1 MMRLWAVAT
10 LCVVVLLGAAPPL
23 AADTYPERAVHW
35 IVPYPPGSGTDIVA
49 RLLGERLAD
58 ALGKPVVVDNKP
70 GAGGAIGV
78 EALSKAAPDGYT
90 IGMADTGP
98 LAINPAL
105 YPKLGYD
112 PVKSFAPISNI
123 ALLPFLLVVNP
134 SLPVKT
140 TAELIAYAKAHP
152 GQVNYASVGNGSSVH
167 LATELFKK
175 MAGID
180 MVHIPYKGSA
190 PALQDLLGGQVSVMF
205 VNLLSSQAYL
215 KDGSLRAL
223 AVAPAKRLSA
233 LPDLPTVAES
243 GVPGY
248 DFVTWFGV
256 LAPAGTP
263 EPIVTRLNTEIV
275 RILKQPDIRQRLIE
289 QGGLEPVGSTPE
301 EFRKLIA
308 GELSRVAEI
317 VKSTGAHID

>member
-1 MMRLWAVAT
+1 MKKLRTVGTW
-10 LCVVVLLGAAPPL
+10 CVMLLLGAAPPL
-23 AADTYPERAVHW
+23 AADTYPDRAVHW
-35 IVPYPPGSGTDIVA
+35 IVPYPPGSGTDVVA
-49 RLLGERLAD
+49 RLLGERLAE

-70 GAGGAIGV
+70 GAGAAIGV
-78 EALSKAAPDGYT
+78 DAVAKAAPDGYT

-105 YPKLGYD
+105 YPKLPYD
-112 PVKSFAPISNI
+112 PVKSFAPITNV
-123 ALLPFLLVVNP
+123 AMLPFILVVNP

-140 TAELIAYAKAHP
+140 TGELIAYAKDHP
-152 GQVNYASVGNGSSVH
+152 GRINYASVGNGSSVH

-175 MAGID
+175 MAGVD

-243 GVPGY
+243 GVAGY
-248 DFVTWFGV
+248 DFVSWFGV
-256 LAPAGTP
+256 VAPAGTP
-263 EPIVTRLNTEIV
+263 EPIVRHLNAEIV
-275 RILKQPDIRQRLIE
+275 RIVKQPEMRSRLIE

-301 EFRKLIA
+301 EFKALIA
-308 GELSRVAEI
+308 TERTRWAEI

>member
-1 MMRLWAVAT
+1 M
-10 LCVVVLLGAAPPL
+10 LLFGAAAPL
-23 AADTYPERAVHW
+23 AADTYPDRAVHW
-35 IVPYPPGSGTDIVA
+35 IVPYPPGSGTDVVA
-49 RLLGERLAD
+49 RLLGERLAE
-58 ALGKPVVVDNKP
+58 ALGKPVIVDNKP
-70 GAGGAIGV
+70 GAGAAIGV
-78 EALSKAAPDGYT
+78 DALAKAAPDGYT

-105 YPKLGYD
+105 YPKLPYD
-112 PVKSFAPISNI
+112 PVKSFAPITNV
-123 ALLPFLLVVNP
+123 ALLPFILVVNP

-140 TAELIAYAKAHP
+140 TRELIAYGKDHP
-152 GQVNYASVGNGSSVH
+152 GQINYASVGNGSSVH

-175 MAGID
+175 MTGVE

-248 DFVTWFGV
+248 DFVSWFGV

-263 EPIVTRLNTEIV
+263 EPIVRHLNAEIV
-275 RILKQPDIRQRLIE
+275 RIVKQPDMRSRLIE

-301 EFRKLIA
+301 EFKALIA
-308 GELSRVAEI
+308 TELTRWAEI
-317 VKSTGAHID
+317 VRSTGAHID